1 MRGPSKSNWQS
12 APLGGD
18 GGGVG
23 GGGLC
28 NLSLDENS
36 ALYPASSPD
45 AARADMMDPV
55 PLLLLLLSSVPAG
68 SAAYSGPLQPE
79 ISNGT
84 FHHFFVPDGDYEE
97 TVDPEQCQMLF
108 RFSDALP
115 CAASGEEEGSDA
127 AVRDD
132 FIITKLQAE
141 DAARLLESIGRTVA
155 HDLDGEDSYGKFL
168 LREVS
173 QIGEAFSS
181 VDKSLVELEV
191 KFKQSQETELREEQ
205 QLSGYVLKQVGDI
218 RGALRETTDISQGLK
233 DKHELLSLIIR
244 SHGTRLSRLKTEFL
258 TVDS

>member
-1 MRGPSKSNWQS
+1 MAVCELFTTVCSFFATLQT
-12 APLGGD
+12 
-18 GGGVG
+18 V
-23 GGGLC
+23 
-28 NLSLDENS
+28 
-36 ALYPASSPD
+36 YT
-45 AARADMMDPV
+45 
-55 PLLLLLLSSVPAG
+55 
-68 SAAYSGPLQPE
+68 GPLQPE

-108 RFSDALP
+108 KFSDVYP
-115 CAASGEEEGSDA
+115 CGHAEEGSDA

-132 FIITKLQAE
+132 FVISKLQAE

-168 LREVS
+168 QREIS
-173 QIGEAFSS
+173 QISEAFSS
-181 VDKSLVELEV
+181 VDKSLLELEV

-205 QLSGYVLKQVGDI
+205 QLNGYVVQQVSDI
-218 RGALRETTDISQGLK
+218 RGALRETTDISLGLR
-233 DKHELLSLIIR
+233 DRHELLSLIIR